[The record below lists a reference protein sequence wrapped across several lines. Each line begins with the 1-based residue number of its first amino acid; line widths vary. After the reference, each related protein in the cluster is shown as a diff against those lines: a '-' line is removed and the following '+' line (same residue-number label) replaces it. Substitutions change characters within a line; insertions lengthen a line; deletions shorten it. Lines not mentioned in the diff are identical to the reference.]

1 MHDPSLRNG
10 QPRGNL
16 RLGMKRPT
24 HSKNP
29 LPSPKPTD
37 GAGELPTG
45 EAFRPEWI
53 DFDRGIRVG
62 NLEPQERITQ
72 ILKFQLEQRHQTR
85 FITDRWGRG
94 VYWQWICWLPRANRE
109 VKPVSH
115 AVNFGC
121 AKFFISADGEG
132 RVFKS
137 GLQIERGYATGPEAA
152 KPWGL
157 RDDFD
162 WHRLVRQCRAGSV
175 LDRELDRLVNGEG
188 FVAAVIGEQATGE
201 LVTRNCTRAAQLRP
215 AVRACAPEY
224 WAGFQLYYPM
234 PEKDLRACTGLELI
248 KAITGIFAEVTPVM
262 NCCMQFHLETTP
274 SVG

>member
-24 HSKNP
+24 HSKNF
-29 LPSPKPTD
+29 LPPTKLAD

-53 DFDRGIRVG
+53 DFDHGIRVG
-62 NLEPQERITQ
+62 NLEPHERITQ

-121 AKFFISADGEG
+121 AKFFISADSEG

-137 GLQIERGYATGPEAA
+137 GLQIERGHPGDELLHAIQLTVHPEWGGTGTAAHRNEGISDPATSSS
-152 KPWGL
+152 L
-157 RDDFD
+157 
-162 WHRLVRQCRAGSV
+162 S
-175 LDRELDRLVNGEG
+175 
-188 FVAAVIGEQATGE
+188 
-201 LVTRNCTRAAQLRP
+201 
-215 AVRACAPEY
+215 
-224 WAGFQLYYPM
+224 
-234 PEKDLRACTGLELI
+234 
-248 KAITGIFAEVTPVM
+248 
-262 NCCMQFHLETTP
+262 
-274 SVG
+274 